1 MSAVLT
7 PVDDDFP
14 RDRQVAQLRIPPHSI
29 EAESSVLGGLLLDNG
44 AWDRVGDL
52 LTDGDFYRYEHQ
64 LIYAAIGGLINA
76 SKPADVIT
84 VYEHL
89 QSLGKADEIGGLA
102 YLNSLAQ
109 YVPSAS
115 NIRRYA
121 EIVRERSILRKLV
134 TRQRRDR
141 HRRLQHAGQGGRQ
154 DPGRGRAEDLQH
166 RRGRLAH
173 EAGLPGHGH
182 AWWCSCWTA
191 CRRWP
196 TTRTTSRACPPAS
209 TTSTA

>member
-1 MSAVLT
+1 M
-7 PVDDDFP
+7 
-14 RDRQVAQLRIPPHSI
+14 
-29 EAESSVLGGLLLDNG
+29 
-44 AWDRVGDL
+44 GDL
-52 LTDGDFYRYEHQ
+52 LIDSDFYRYEHK
-64 LIYAAIGGLINA
+64 LIYAAIGALINA

-84 VYEHL
+84 VYEQL
-89 QSLGKADEIGGLA
+89 QNLGKAEEVGGLA

-134 TRQRRDR
+134 ERQRRDR
-141 HRRLQHAGQGGRQ
+141 HQRLQHAGQGGRQ
-154 DPGRGRAEDLQH
+154 DPRRGRAEDLQH

-173 EAGLPGHGH
+173 EAGLPGHGYP
-182 AWWCSCWTA
+182 WWCELLD
-191 CRRWP
+191 RVQRDGGQP
-196 TTRTTSRACPPAS
+196 ERHHGRAAPAS